1 MKRLRRYIV
10 AGLLVWIP
18 LGVTILLLRIGIG
31 QMDRTLGLI
40 PSRYR
45 PEILLQQLFDTEF
58 PVVIPGLGV
67 ILVFVILV
75 VTGVLVANFMGRAF
89 LGGWESMMDRIPV
102 VRSIYSAAKNFAEI
116 VFSDSSNA
124 FKRVLLV
131 EYPRK
136 GIYSLAFQTSSE
148 LGEVQG
154 RTGEEVVGCFV
165 PTTPNPT
172 SGFIIIVPR
181 KDVTVLDMEVDEALK
196 MIISLGVVVPPWR
209 NGPGAPLP
217 SGEEVSQ
224 PVSAAVPDEK

>member
-1 MKRLRRYIV
+1 VRLRRYLV

-18 LGVTILLLRIGIG
+18 LGVTILLISFAVR
-31 QMDRTLGLI
+31 QMDRSLGLI
-40 PSRYR
+40 PEKYQPS
-45 PEILLQQLFDTEF
+45 ILLQQVFLTDQ
-58 PVVIPGLGV
+58 PVHIPGFGV
-67 ILVFVILV
+67 ILILGV
-75 VTGVLVANFMGRAF
+75 VLLTGVFVANFIGRAF
-89 LGGWESMMDRIPV
+89 VGGWESLMDRVPI

-124 FKRVLLV
+124 FKKVLLV

-136 GIYSLAFQTSSE
+136 GIYSLAFQTSTE
-148 LGEVQG
+148 LGEVQE

-172 SGFIIIVPR
+172 SGFIIMVPK

-209 NGPGAPLP
+209 NNKTPELPLRP
-217 SGEEVSQ
+217 PPETGEGG
-224 PVSAAVPDEK
+224 